1 MNTAVK
7 PLMYRWQD
15 VPWTKIQRNI
25 FKLQK
30 RIYQASR
37 CGNTQKMRELQ
48 KLLMKSEGT
57 AFLAV
62 RKVTQENR
70 GKRTAGV
77 DGKKELKPDERLKLA
92 QKLQENPYPEKTCP
106 VRRIW
111 IPKPGTKKQR
121 PLGIPTIEDRA
132 HQALAKLALEPE
144 WEAKFEP
151 SSFGFRPGRSTH
163 DAIPIIYHSIRL
175 TPKYVLDAD
184 IAKCFDRINHDALLE
199 KLHTFP
205 RMRRTINRWLKAGVM
220 DGGTLFPTEEG
231 TPQGSIVSPLL
242 ANVALHGLEKA
253 ITQAFQKTKLL
264 PATEKTKTKNE
275 VVWTPKIVRY
285 ADDFVVLHRDYETI
299 QKVKTIVAE
308 WLKHMGL
315 ELQEEKTRIT
325 HTFSMEGEIPGFD
338 FLGFSIR
345 QFRKGQRQTKKGKF
359 SSQYRTLIRPSKKA
373 VTTHT
378 RELSQTIRAMR
389 SSSQEEL
396 IGKLNPKI
404 VGWANYQAIGL
415 SRDRTRMDHI
425 LYCQLRRWALRRHP
439 KKGDRWVMRKYWRLE
454 TGKWIFG
461 TPDGDTILRTHCVK
475 VKRQYAV
482 RNSSIFDGDWV
493 YWSRRMQKYPT
504 ISPWRA
510 KLLKMQNGKCAFCGL
525 YFNTQ
530 DLMEIDRTIPRPKT
544 GTEQNPN
551 MRLLH
556 AHCRNRKTAREG
568 LVGITVND

>member
-1 MNTAVK
+1 
-7 PLMYRWQD
+7 MYRWQD
-15 VPWTKIQRNI
+15 VPWTNIQRNV

-37 CGNTQKMRELQ
+37 CGNTQKMRKLQ
-48 KLLMKSEGT
+48 KLLMKSEGA

-92 QKLQENPYPEKTCP
+92 PKLQENPYPEKTCP

-163 DAIPIIYHSIRL
+163 DAIPIIPTHH
-175 TPKYVLDAD
+175 
-184 IAKCFDRINHDALLE
+184 RINHDALLE

-205 RMRRTINRWLKAGVM
+205 RMRRTIKLWLKAGVM

-264 PATEKTKTKNE
+264 PATEKTKNKNE

-285 ADDFVVLHRDYETI
+285 AD
-299 QKVKTIVAE
+299 
-308 WLKHMGL
+308 
-315 ELQEEKTRIT
+315 
-325 HTFSMEGEIPGFD
+325 
-338 FLGFSIR
+338 
-345 QFRKGQRQTKKGKF
+345 
-359 SSQYRTLIRPSKKA
+359 
-373 VTTHT
+373 
-378 RELSQTIRAMR
+378 
-389 SSSQEEL
+389 
-396 IGKLNPKI
+396 
-404 VGWANYQAIGL
+404 
-415 SRDRTRMDHI
+415 
-425 LYCQLRRWALRRHP
+425 
-439 KKGDRWVMRKYWRLE
+439 
-454 TGKWIFG
+454 G
-461 TPDGDTILRTHCVK
+461 TPIQTS
-475 VKRQYAV
+475 
-482 RNSSIFDGDWV
+482 N
-493 YWSRRMQKYPT
+493 
-504 ISPWRA
+504 
-510 KLLKMQNGKCAFCGL
+510 
-525 YFNTQ
+525 
-530 DLMEIDRTIPRPKT
+530 
-544 GTEQNPN
+544 
-551 MRLLH
+551 
-556 AHCRNRKTAREG
+556 
-568 LVGITVND
+568 